1 MNVLGKSDFLPWI
14 VHTLSFKI
22 PTRVLLRRHLAIE
35 LSKLDLATRAIGL
48 VWPTS

>member
-1 MNVLGKSDFLPWI
+1 MTVLGKSDFLPWI

-22 PTRVLLRRHLAIE
+22 PIRVFLRRRLAIE
-35 LSKLDLATRAIGL
+35 LSKLNLATRAIGL